1 VSITTF
7 TRAGKKLGS
16 KKKEAAKEQ
25 EQHEWKFYTDFLKA
39 SREGYVLNPEDG
51 SENHRMAEKLV
62 AKGMLEKLPP
72 GMGYDV
78 PGQQFLISTEY
89 TGN

>member
-1 VSITTF
+1 
-7 TRAGKKLGS
+7 
-16 KKKEAAKEQ
+16 
-25 EQHEWKFYTDFLKA
+25 
-39 SREGYVLNPEDG
+39 
-51 SENHRMAEKLV
+51 MAEKLV